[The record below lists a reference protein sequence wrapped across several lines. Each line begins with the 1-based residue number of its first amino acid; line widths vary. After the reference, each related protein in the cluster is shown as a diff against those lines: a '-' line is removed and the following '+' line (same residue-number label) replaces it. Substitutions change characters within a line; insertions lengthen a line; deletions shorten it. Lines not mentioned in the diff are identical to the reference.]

1 MNEESLK
8 QALIQAHNKD
18 DKQAAELFARKI
30 KELRAQGAAQQPQ
43 PEQPKEKG
51 FLASVGEAITGS
63 ERMTPEM
70 DQLEPIGNA
79 PELNAFSTDALKA
92 SAVGL
97 FGSDDSMAKVLQGM
111 GGKIS
116 QDEKGNQIVELPS
129 GRYAIN
135 KPGLSPSDVASG
147 VAQAGAFA
155 LGSRL
160 APQTILGQTAAGG
173 ATSLGLQG
181 GVQAAGGENIDYQ
194 QAGLDALL
202 GGTGQAITNTI
213 GAGYRAITGN
223 ANKLDESAQSAVNF
237 AKEQDLPLMT
247 TDVVE
252 PKTFAGRSAQSLGE
266 KIPVAGTGGAR
277 ETQQAA
283 RIEQIKKLADTY
295 GVPSDE
301 EIAKSVVRSTDK
313 VKAAAGKRYEQIK
326 SVMGA
331 QPIPLSKTVQT
342 IDDQIAQYTQAGAV
356 SDPKVINALNNFKE
370 QITSG
375 DNNLELLRQNR
386 TLFREL
392 IKGDDTVMSD
402 TAKRINDKVYR
413 AMTDDM
419 LDSVESTMGAQARTK
434 LAEAD
439 SIYAREVN
447 QVKNTKLKNILSKGD
462 VKPEE
467 ATKMLFSNDRSEFE
481 TLYRS
486 LDKTG
491 RENAR
496 AAVVNKA
503 IEAFDTTDSPE
514 KFLSAM
520 QKLRPQVG
528 VFFKGQERKQLDG
541 LINYLDYTRQAGK
554 ASVLTNSGQQLFQLA
569 PAAGVADVMG
579 TGGVGIATAGTIGA
593 MARVYESKPV
603 RDILIRMSTVPKGS
617 TQFERLS
624 AELNR
629 LITSGA
635 QAQND

>member
-1 MNEESLK
+1 MDVRLPNGKIIKGVPDGTPKEVVMQK
-8 QALIQAHNKD
+8 AI
-18 DKQAAELFARKI
+18 AAGLATEADFGI
-30 KELRAQGAAQQPQ
+30 AA
-43 PEQPKEKG
+43 EQPKEKG
-51 FLASVGEAITGS
+51 FLSSVGEAITGS

-97 FGSDDSMAKVLQGM
+97 FGSDESMAKVLQGM
-111 GGKIS
+111 GGKITA
-116 QDEKGNQIVELPS
+116 DEKGNQIVELPS
-129 GRYAIN
+129 GRYALN

-147 VAQAGAFA
+147 IAKTGAFA
-155 LGSRL
+155 LAGRA
-160 APQTILGQTAAGG
+160 APATVAGQALAGG
-173 ATSLGLQG
+173 GASLAMQG
-181 GVQAAGGENIDYQ
+181 GVEAAGGEDVNLKT
-194 QAGLDALL
+194 AGLDAIL
-202 GGTGQAITNTI
+202 GGAGQAITNTL
-213 GAGYRAITGN
+213 GAGYRAITGS
-223 ANKLDESAQSAVNF
+223 ADKLDDAAKSALGF

-247 TDVVE
+247 TDIVQ
-252 PKTFAGRSAQSLGE
+252 PNTFAGRSAQSLGE
-266 KIPVAGTGGAR
+266 KIPFAGTGGAR
-277 ETQQAA
+277 EAQQTA
-283 RIEQIKKLADTY
+283 RIEQIKKLAAGY
-295 GVPSDE
+295 GVPDDA
-301 EIAKSVVRSTDK
+301 EIAKSVMRSTDK
-313 VKAAAGKRYEQIK
+313 IKKAAGQRYDQIK
-326 SVMGA
+326 AYMGLE
-331 QPIPLSKTVQT
+331 PIPLNKTVQT
-342 IDDQIAQYTQAGAV
+342 IDDQIAQYTRPGAV
-356 SDPKVINALNNFKE
+356 SDPKVINALNNFKQ

-392 IKGDDTVMSD
+392 IKGDDVVLSD

-419 LDSVESTMGAQARTK
+419 LSGVESKMGGMAKTK

-447 QVKNTKLKNILSKGD
+447 QIKNTKLKNILSKGD

-467 ATKMLFSNDRSEFE
+467 ATKMLFSADKSEFE

-486 LDKTG
+486 LDKAG

-496 AAVVNKA
+496 AAVINKA
-503 IEAFDTTDSPE
+503 ITAFDTTDSPE

-520 QKLRPQVG
+520 NKLKPQVG
-528 VFFKGQERKQLDG
+528 VFFKGDQRKQLDG
-541 LINYLDYTRQAGK
+541 LINYLDYTRQAAK
-554 ASVLTNSGQQLFQLA
+554 APTLTNSGQQLFQLA
-569 PAAGVADVMG
+569 PAAGAADVLT
-579 TGGVGIATAGTIGA
+579 TGGAGIAATGTIGA

-603 RDILIRMSTVPKGS
+603 RDILIKMSTVPKGS

>member
-1 MNEESLK
+1 MPTYKVTDPSTGRTVKLTGDSPPTEQELEEIFASLP
-8 QALIQAHNKD
+8 AS
-18 DKQAAELFARKI
+18 
-30 KELRAQGAAQQPQ
+30 
-43 PEQPKEKG
+43 EQPKEKG

-63 ERMTPEM
+63 DRMTPEM

-97 FGSDDSMAKVLQGM
+97 FGSDESMAKVLQGM
-111 GGKIS
+111 GGKITS
-116 QDEKGNQIVELPS
+116 DAKGNQIVELPS
-129 GRYAIN
+129 GRYALN

-147 VAQAGAFA
+147 IAKTGSFA
-155 LGSRL
+155 L
-160 APQTILGQTAAGG
+160 AGG
-173 ATSLGLQG
+173 AAPATIAGQALAGGGASLAMQG
-181 GVQAAGGENIDYQ
+181 GVQAAGGEDVDP
-194 QAGLDALL
+194 QAVGMDALL
-202 GGTGQAITNTI
+202 GGAGQAISNTI
-213 GAGYRAITGN
+213 GAGYRALTGS
-223 ANKLDESAQSAVNF
+223 ADKLDDTARSAVNF

-247 TDVVE
+247 TDVIE

-266 KIPVAGTGGAR
+266 KIPIAGTGGAR
-277 ETQQAA
+277 EAQQTA
-283 RIEQIKKLADTY
+283 RIDQIKKLAADY
-295 GVPSDE
+295 GVPNDE
-301 EIAKSVVRSTDK
+301 EIAKSVMRSTDK
-313 VKAAAGKRYEQIK
+313 IKKAAGQRYDEIK
-326 SVMGA
+326 AYMGV
-331 QPIPLSKTVQT
+331 QPIPLNKTVQT
-342 IDDQIAQYTQAGAV
+342 IDDQIAKYTQAGAV
-356 SDPKVINALNNFKE
+356 SDPKVINALNNFKQ
-370 QITSG
+370 QITAG

-392 IKGDDTVMSD
+392 IKGDDVVLSD

-419 LDSVESTMGAQARTK
+419 LSGVESKMGAQARTK

-447 QVKNTKLKNILSKGD
+447 QIKNTKLKNILSKGD

-467 ATKMLFSNDRSEFE
+467 ATKMLFSADKSEFE

-486 LDKTG
+486 LDKAG
-491 RENAR
+491 RDNAR

-503 IEAFDTTDSPE
+503 ITAFDTTDSPE

-520 QKLRPQVG
+520 DKLKPQVG

-541 LINYLDYTRQAGK
+541 LINYLDHTRQASK
-554 ASVLTNSGQQLFQLA
+554 ASTLTNSGQQLFQVV
-569 PAAGVADVMG
+569 PAAGAADVLS
-579 TGGVGIATAGTIGA
+579 TGGVGLAATGTIGA
-593 MARVYESKPV
+593 MARIYESKPV